1 MTKKSHN
8 SHKKKTQESTQDKPR
23 FNLEDPENVQQRI
36 RAHFEEISQQMAF
49 DEPEESDEC
58 EESETSKKDLL
69 LIKSANDW
77 LEIARTQPNPEMLFD
92 EFWFEGEVCVLF
104 ADTNLGKSILAVQ
117 IGNSI
122 SKGEPIPGFRLGV
135 PKQEILYL
143 DFELSAKQFQNR
155 YSVNFEHPYNF
166 DENFKR
172 IEINRRTSIPEK
184 QTFEEFLLEE
194 IERCLIKTNVK
205 ILIIDNLTYLLSE
218 GEKSQTA
225 KPFMKGL
232 QDLADD
238 YRLSLLLLAHT
249 PKRDLTKPVNQNNMQ
264 GSKMLVNFLDSSF
277 TISASTRDPNTR
289 FLKQIKTRMNEYLF
303 NSDNVAVCQINKPGN
318 FLQFELIGFDS
329 ERHHMKEV
337 GEKEKEKRIADALE
351 MKKMGLTNVEIGKKL
366 GVSESVIRKWLKK
379 VSANS

>member
-1 MTKKSHN
+1 MTKKLKHPHTN
-8 SHKKKTQESTQDKPR
+8 DVQHLKEKQAP

-49 DEPEESDEC
+49 VEAEEPEESED
-58 EESETSKKDLL
+58 SNTDLL

-77 LEIARTQPNPEMLFD
+77 LEIASTQPNPEMLFD

-135 PKQEILYL
+135 QKQEILYL

-155 YSVNFEHPYNF
+155 YSLNFEHPYEF
-166 DENFKR
+166 DDNFKR
-172 IEINRRTSIPEK
+172 IEINRRTNIPEK

-194 IERCLIKTNVK
+194 IERCLVKTNVK

-232 QDLADD
+232 QDLAED

-249 PKRDLTKPVNQNNMQ
+249 PKRDLTKPVNQNDMQ
-264 GSKMLVNFLDSSF
+264 GSKILVNFLDSSF

-289 FLKQIKTRMNEYLF
+289 YLKQIKTRMNEYLF
-303 NSDNVAVCQINKPGN
+303 NSDNVAICQINKPDN
-318 FLQFELIGFDS
+318 FLQFELIGFGP
-329 ERHHMKEV
+329 ERPHLKEL
-337 GEKEKEKRIADALE
+337 GDKEKEKRIADALE
-351 MKKMGLTNVEIGKKL
+351 MKKMGLSNVEIGKRL
-366 GVSESVIRKWLKK
+366 GVAETSVRRWLNKK
-379 VSANS
+379 KN

>member
-58 EESETSKKDLL
+58 EDSETSKKDLL

-155 YSVNFEHPYNF
+155 YSLNFEHPYQF

-172 IEINRRTSIPEK
+172 IEINRKVAIPEK
-184 QTFEEFLLEE
+184 QSFEEFLIAE
-194 IERCLIKTNVK
+194 IERSLLHTNAK

-218 GEKSQTA
+218 GEKSQHA

-238 YRLSLLLLAHT
+238 YHLSLLLLAHT

-351 MKKMGLTNVEIGKKL
+351 MKKMGLNNTEIAKRF
-366 GVSESVIRKWLKK
+366 GVAETSVRRWLKK
-379 VSANS
+379 EKN